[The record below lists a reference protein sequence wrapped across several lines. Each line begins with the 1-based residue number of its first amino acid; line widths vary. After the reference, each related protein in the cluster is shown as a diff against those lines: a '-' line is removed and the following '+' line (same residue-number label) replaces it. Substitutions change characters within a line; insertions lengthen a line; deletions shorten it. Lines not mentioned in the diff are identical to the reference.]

1 MCEFVYSNGRKCRL
15 KPLEGS
21 KYCPLHVPYD
31 EGERIAGDEIRNV
44 KEETFKRR
52 VKEGQLY
59 FEGVYLYDA
68 TVEDLKAAKPL
79 VFKNSHVRKL
89 VIINPDLPSVTLY
102 GTTVERL
109 IIIGG
114 SLSTIFVRNS
124 RVFGLS
130 VVNVDFRDSIHIRD
144 SIVRYLMIT
153 GVQHKGEKEHEGSEE
168 EYGEKGPIR
177 GKLEISN
184 LREVRRI
191 GINSDYPLVRR
202 ILREENINT
211 NGQIRKRSVRV
222 GQLVIRGIEFD
233 RAPRFRRQVR
243 VTIKDFSGILTM
255 EDMDIFGHVEIS
267 NSRVKLPEFVH
278 VRIRSNLVIR
288 SSYLHSDRMW
298 NMTVLPNLPLE
309 LTVEGFMIIEN
320 CTFSTPSMEELFYRL
335 ARTSWEKS
343 GDFERADQYYY
354 MEMLARRKVK
364 NRVKRRG
371 VRRIA
376 QLVELGFEWLFADLI
391 CKYGTDWK
399 RPILIWLVTVNVMF
413 PILFYATH
421 SVAGIGGTIRN
432 MLEAEYFSV
441 VTATTLGYGDYH
453 PVGVGRIFAS
463 IEALFGMFMWAVF
476 LTVFARKYMR

>member
-31 EGERIAGDEIRNV
+31 EGERIAGDEIRNI
-44 KEETFKRR
+44 KEETFRR
-52 VKEGQLY
+52 RIREGQTY
-59 FEGVYLYDA
+59 YEGVYLYSA

-79 VFKNSHVRKL
+79 VFKNSHVREL
-89 VIINPDLPSVTLY
+89 IVINPDLPSITLY

-109 IIIGG
+109 IIVGG
-114 SLSTIFVRNS
+114 VVNTIFIKNS

-130 VVNVDFRDSIHIRD
+130 LVNVNFRESLHIRD
-144 SIVRYLMIT
+144 STVRYLMIT
-153 GVQHKGEKEHEGSEE
+153 GVQYRGEREKEAETGSEE
-168 EYGEKGPIR
+168 EYGERGPIK

-202 ILREENINT
+202 ILQENNLK
-211 NGQIRKRSVRV
+211 GIRRRSVRV
-222 GQLVIRGIEFD
+222 GQLVMRNVEFD
-233 RAPRFRRQVR
+233 TAPRFRRQVR
-243 VTIKDFSGILTM
+243 VSVSDFSGILTM
-255 EDMDIFGHVEIS
+255 ENMDIFGHVEIS
-267 NSRVKLPEFVH
+267 NSRIRLPEFVH
-278 VRIRSNLVIR
+278 VRIRSNLAIR
-288 SSYLHSDRMW
+288 SSHLHSDRVW

-320 CTFSTPSMEELFYRL
+320 CTFSTPGMEELFYRL

-354 MEMLARRKVK
+354 LEMLARRKVK
-364 NRVKRRG
+364 TLVKRKG

-376 QLVELGFEWLFADLI
+376 QLVELGFEWLFADVI

-399 RPILIWLVTVNVMF
+399 RPILIWLIAVNVIF
-413 PILFYATH
+413 PVLFYATH
-421 SVAGIGGTIRN
+421 SVSGVGGTIKN
-432 MLEAEYFSV
+432 LLEAEYFSV

-453 PVGVGRIFAS
+453 PVGIGRVFAS